1 MPGYHETLKVQRTP
15 YRIYYICPPV
25 ESQEQIFKY
34 SGASTVFPYF
44 SAPED
49 SRADQNAPSEYP
61 LTTKPP
67 RDRISKLINGKT
79 EYADVVELADTLD
92 LGSSAAKHAGS
103 SPVIRTKVVSFYYEC
118 WRLLHFI
125 ETILAIHHS
134 FYFFLA
140 KPKSVYYNG
149 YTTISKQGDDYNV
162 FYYCCSC

>member
-67 RDRISKLINGKT
+67 RDRISKLINGKA
-79 EYADVVELADTLD
+79 EYADVVELVATSLR
-92 LGSSAAKHAGS
+92 AAGGGVK
-103 SPVIRTKVVSFYYEC
+103 R
-118 WRLLHFI
+118 RR
-125 ETILAIHHS
+125 
-134 FYFFLA
+134 
-140 KPKSVYYNG
+140 SVCRG
-149 YTTISKQGDDYNV
+149 L
-162 FYYCCSC
+162 